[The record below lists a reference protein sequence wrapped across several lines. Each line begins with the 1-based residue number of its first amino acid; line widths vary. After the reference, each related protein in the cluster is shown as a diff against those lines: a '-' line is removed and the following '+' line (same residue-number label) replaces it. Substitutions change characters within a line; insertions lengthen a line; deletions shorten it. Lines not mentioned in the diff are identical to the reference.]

1 MRVVSTRA
9 NALTAQ
15 AQEKDA
21 TDSNEEEENWGSD
34 SDSKGSTASEEPAT
48 KRLKTVP

>member
-1 MRVVSTRA
+1 MTRA
-9 NALTAQ
+9 NKFTAQ

-21 TDSNEEEENWGSD
+21 TDSNEEENWGSD
-34 SDSKGSTASEEPAT
+34 SDSEGSTASDEPAA